1 MRACKGDILSNTL
14 CLKRIQSLILRS
26 VLAKQVLGRR
36 AERGDPNPLIFR
48 ARRARNIKGFSVSK
62 IHVNSN
68 QRKAFLCDTKKC
80 QNQPYVL
87 TDKPLKLQALK
98 LAIAKAFI
106 F

>member
-1 MRACKGDILSNTL
+1 MRACKGDMLSNAL

-26 VLAKQVLGRR
+26 VVVKQVLGHR
-36 AERGDPNPLIFR
+36 ARRGDPKSLMFR
-48 ARRARNIKGFSVSK
+48 ARHARNIKGFSVSK
-62 IHVNSN
+62 IHANSN

-87 TDKPLKLQALK
+87 TDKPLKLPALK